1 MRKNP
6 YKEQLKLARSQRKR
20 LQTMFNRFAAMATEW
35 EGLDGGMECDFNLLA
50 EKLEPQL
57 EVMDTW
63 IDEWRK
69 GTTDDEGE
77 MGIHEHY

>member
-20 LQTMFNRFAAMATEW
+20 LQTMFNRFAAMAMEW

-50 EKLEPQL
+50 EKLESQL

-77 MGIHEHY
+77 MGIHEHD

>member
-20 LQTMFNRFAAMATEW
+20 LQTMFNRLVKMATEW
-35 EGLDGGMECDFNLLA
+35 EDLDGGMECDFNLLA

-57 EVMDTW
+57 EVMDAW
-63 IDEWRK
+63 IEVWRK
-69 GTTDDEGE
+69 GTTNDEGE
-77 MGIHEHY
+77 LDIHEHC